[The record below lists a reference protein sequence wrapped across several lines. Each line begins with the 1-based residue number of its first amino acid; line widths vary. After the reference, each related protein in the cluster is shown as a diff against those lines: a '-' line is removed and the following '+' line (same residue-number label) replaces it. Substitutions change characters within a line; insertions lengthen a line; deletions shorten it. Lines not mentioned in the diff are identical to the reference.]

1 LTINYRWFNHRC
13 ETQVY
18 CGRGFGP
25 CLHREHFADELI
37 ASLFETRLHK
47 RPHCLA
53 LAFNASNVKGP
64 LLLRVAR
71 PSLCCL
77 VVAAPR
83 RPAGVVSADG
93 GQPAL
98 TQPGGKSQVQ
108 KVFEHFEWPQ
118 IKLSAKKSSCS
129 KQGGRTSV

>member
-1 LTINYRWFNHRC
+1 MK
-13 ETQVY
+13 
-18 CGRGFGP
+18 
-25 CLHREHFADELI
+25 HREHFADELI

-83 RPAGVVSADG
+83 RPAPVVSADG
-93 GQPAL
+93 ARID
-98 TQPGGKSQVQ
+98 TKRR
-108 KVFEHFEWPQ
+108 E
-118 IKLSAKKSSCS
+118 KSSPKGVRTFGMAAKIERNSCT
-129 KQGGRTSV
+129 KQGSRTSV